1 MSMNKMAFALAM
13 ALGLVA
19 AQKASAVT
27 EYYSIKGS
35 NCTSITSGIIGQY
48 GQYGISPNGATGMNV
63 TCPIVLQDRA
73 YTQYTISVW
82 GYSRSNTEKVN
93 CTISSTDYGGS
104 GAASA
109 TAAVTANQPASQNAT
124 ATLYPNAT
132 GAENAMLLCHI
143 PGTTADGPS
152 YLTWI
157 RLTAVY

>member
-1 MSMNKMAFALAM
+1 MMKTAFALAM

-35 NCTSITSGIIGQY
+35 SCTSITSGIIGQY

-73 YTQYTISVW
+73 YTQFNISVR
-82 GYSRSNTEKVN
+82 GYSRSNPEKVN
-93 CTISSTDYGGS
+93 CTISTTDYSGGGGTS
-104 GAASA
+104 S
-109 TAAVTANQPASQNAT
+109 TAAMTANQPNSQNAT
-124 ATLYPNAT
+124 ATLYPNVA
-132 GAENAMLLCHI
+132 GAEKAMLLCHI
-143 PGTTADGPS
+143 PGTTSDGPS

-157 RLTAVY
+157 QLTATY